1 MWIWGNIYHDALWHF
16 AERIRRSSYTWYD
29 LPEQT
34 REAWIEE
41 SMNDAIAG
49 CANVGAFDE
58 AKNRH
63 SLSRMKDTIRR
74 TVWALTI
81 QVQKGRFT
89 PSDFE
94 VSFFAGR
101 SSGGNPF
108 SADRGGKNASAGQD

>member
-1 MWIWGNIYHDALWHF
+1 MTHCGILRSASAGL
-16 AERIRRSSYTWYD
+16 RIPGYD

-58 AKNRH
+58 AKNRYL
-63 SLSRMKDTIRR
+63 LSRMKDTIRR

-94 VSFFAGR
+94 VSFRRPIIWRQSA
-101 SSGGNPF
+101 F
-108 SADRGGKNASAGQD
+108 S

>member
-1 MWIWGNIYHDALWHF
+1 MDMGNIYHDALWHF

-58 AKNRH
+58 AKNRY
-63 SLSRMKDTIRR
+63 
-74 TVWALTI
+74 
-81 QVQKGRFT
+81 
-89 PSDFE
+89 
-94 VSFFAGR
+94 
-101 SSGGNPF
+101 
-108 SADRGGKNASAGQD
+108 SAVAHERHDPAHGVGAHDPGAEGAFYAE

>member
-1 MWIWGNIYHDALWHF
+1 MDMGNIYHDALWHF

-58 AKNRH
+58 AKNRYL
-63 SLSRMKDTIRR
+63 LSRMKDTIRR

-81 QVQKGRFT
+81 QVQKGVLRRVILRCRFRR
-89 PSDFE
+89 PIIWRQS
-94 VSFFAGR
+94 A
-101 SSGGNPF
+101 F
-108 SADRGGKNASAGQD
+108 S